1 MAAHASSKT
10 VIYAA
15 LAGNLAIAVTKLA
28 AAAWTG
34 SSVMFSEG
42 VHSLV
47 DTGNEL
53 LLLYGLHRAAKPA
66 DELHPLGYGRELYF
80 WSFIVA
86 LLIFSIGAGVSFY
99 EGVIHIL
106 QPVPISDSRV
116 SYIVLG
122 LALLFEGGSWYVA
135 WKGFRAES
143 PGLGPVPD
151 LDYIDAATRSKD
163 PTMFMVLFEDSA
175 ALMGILIALAGTFAS
190 ERLDMPVLDGVA
202 SIGIALLLGA
212 TGAFLARES
221 KGLLMGEPA
230 GPKTRER
237 ILAIARRHGDIVS
250 ADNLYTV
257 HLAPRQILVALTLDF
272 AADCPGREIERD
284 FSWLEADI
292 RKACP
297 DVAALFIKPR
307 LRAQPLAAAP
317 AD

>member
-15 LAGNLAIAVTKLA
+15 LVGNMAIAATKLG

-34 SSVMFSEG
+34 SSVMLSEG

-66 DELHPLGYGRELYF
+66 DALHPLGYGRELYF

-99 EGVIHIL
+99 EGVVHIIE
-106 QPVPISDSRV
+106 PVPIADSRV

-122 LALLFEGGSWYVA
+122 LALLFESGSWYVA
-135 WKGFRAES
+135 WKGFRADV
-143 PGLGPVPD
+143 PDLGPVPD
-151 LDYIDAATRSKD
+151 LDYIEAATQSKD
-163 PTMFMVLFEDSA
+163 PTLFMVLFEDSA
-175 ALMGILIALAGTFAS
+175 ALIGILIALAGTFAS
-190 ERLDMPVLDGVA
+190 EQLEMPVLDGVA

-230 GPKTRER
+230 GPNTRER
-237 ILAIARRHGDIVS
+237 ILQIARRHGDVVS
-250 ADNLYTV
+250 AEDLFTV
-257 HLAPRQILVALTLDF
+257 HLSPRQILVALTLDF
-272 AADCPGREIERD
+272 AEDSPGREIERD
-284 FSWLEADI
+284 FSELDADI
-292 RKACP
+292 RASCP
-297 DVAALFIKPR
+297 NVVALFIKPR
-307 LRAQPLAAAP
+307 LRAP
-317 AD
+317 AEAGVATA